1 MGATMG
7 GIKVASIA
15 AENLS
20 AVLGAVELI
29 SNSIASLPASIV
41 QDTPD
46 GRAPAPGAAA
56 NRVVSRPN
64 AYQSWPSYIGTV
76 VSSLLMQG
84 NSLSLVAY
92 DARGAVTA
100 LTPVPWLWV
109 IPQAVSAGEG
119 RPLRLVYDV
128 SVRTAETMLLGL
140 PNRILPADA
149 LHIKARSDNGI
160 IGKSVLARAPAVLDI
175 GHAVQTFSQ
184 SVFEKGANLSGML
197 SLPSGMSPDAKTRLM
212 AFIERSFTGT
222 HNTGRILPVDADAK
236 FTQLQMNATDAEVLA
251 SRRFSVEEIARL
263 FSIPAPMLQTGTTAP
278 ATLTP
283 YLTAFAQLALAP
295 YVAAIEAEWD
305 DLLPAGQHL
314 QIDLGGLQRGDYSA
328 VAAAQAVL
336 VQSKIATPND
346 ARRTLGMPAHADGNN
361 LGTGSAPN
369 YPADASGVPSLA
381 PKPGPGG
388 TLPNIGTH
396 QNEGAA

>member
-7 GIKVASIA
+7 GTKVASIA

-20 AVLGAVELI
+20 AVVGAVELI
-29 SNSIASLPASIV
+29 SNSIASLPACIV

-76 VSSLLMQG
+76 VSSLVMQG

-100 LTPVPWLWV
+100 LTPVPWLWI
-109 IPQAVSAGEG
+109 IPQAVSAGQG
-119 RPLRLVYDV
+119 SPMRLVYDV
-128 SVRTAETMLLGL
+128 SMKTAETMLLGI
-140 PNRILPADA
+140 PSRILPADA

-160 IGKSVLARAPAVLDI
+160 VGKGVLARAPAVLE
-175 GHAVQTFSQ
+175 ASQALQTFST
-184 SVFEKGANLSGML
+184 SVFEKGANVSGMIT
-197 SLPSGMSPDAKTRLM
+197 LPPGMSPDAKRRM
-212 AFIERSFTGT
+212 MDFIERGFTGA
-222 HNTGRILPVDADAK
+222 HNAGRILPVDGDSK
-236 FTQLQMNATDAEVLA
+236 FTQIQMTATDAEVLA
-251 SRRFSVEEIARL
+251 SRRFSVEEVARL

-283 YLTAFAQLALAP
+283 YLAAFAQLALAP

-346 ARRTLGMPAHADGNN
+346 ARRTLGMPAHPDGDD

-388 TLPNIGTH
+388 VLPNIGTH
-396 QNEGAA
+396 ENEGSQ